1 MGTSRIFKSRHH
13 RQVLYTMAASRLKE
27 RFLEL
32 YWRLLD
38 RFGPQGWWPGE
49 TPFEVALGAILTQ
62 NTNWQNVSR
71 VMAALRTDGELDPVV
86 LAQMPEAE
94 LAVRFRPAGYYNLK
108 ARRVKNFLTFLA
120 ARFANSMENMALEEL
135 EPLRAE
141 LLSLHGIGPET
152 ADSILLYALHKPT
165 FVVDAYTFRILSR
178 HEVVTEPCSYEEL
191 RQLFMEHLPWE
202 VPLYQEFH
210 ALFVRLGKEFCRPK
224 PRCAGCPLEDWPDTG
239 P

>member
-1 MGTSRIFKSRHH
+1 
-13 RQVLYTMAASRLKE
+13 MAASLLKTRL
-27 RFLEL
+27 LEL
-32 YWRLLD
+32 YRRLWD

-71 VMAALRTDGELDPVV
+71 VMEALKAEGDLDPVV
-86 LAQMPEAE
+86 LVRMPTAE
-94 LAVRFRPAGYYNLK
+94 LANRFRPAGYYNLK
-108 ARRVKNFLTFLA
+108 ARRVKNFLDVLG
-120 ARFANSMENMALEEL
+120 ARFANSMERMALEEL

-141 LLSLHGIGPET
+141 LLGIHGIGPET

-178 HEVVTEPCSYEEL
+178 HDLVAEPCSYEEL
-191 RQLFMEHLPWE
+191 RQLFMERLPVE

-210 ALFVRLGKEFCRPK
+210 ALLVRLAKEYCRPK
-224 PRCAGCPLEDWPDTG
+224 PRCAGCPLEDWPHPDH
-239 P
+239 